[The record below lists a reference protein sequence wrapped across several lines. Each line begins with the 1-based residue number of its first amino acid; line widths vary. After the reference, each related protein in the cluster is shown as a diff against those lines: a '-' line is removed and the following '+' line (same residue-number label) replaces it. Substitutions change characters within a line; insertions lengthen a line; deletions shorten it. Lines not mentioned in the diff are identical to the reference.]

1 VSEIPS
7 VRVDAAA
14 CTGCGVCVQSCP
26 TDVLRM
32 GDTGKA
38 VARYPEDC
46 QFCFLC
52 VFDCA
57 WHAITVTIPPLPD
70 APRWWSHWARSGGQE

>member
-1 VSEIPS
+1 MSGPS
-7 VRVDAAA
+7 PVRIETAA

-26 TDVLRM
+26 TDVLRLDE
-32 GDTGKA
+32 GGKA
-38 VARYPEDC
+38 WARYPEDC

-57 WHAITVTIPPLPD
+57 AQAITIAIPRLDD
-70 APRWWSHWARSGGQE
+70 APRWWSHWSRSGR